1 MEKVKWRNKNVDILT
16 EGIANMD
23 QNAGF
28 TTLKKSVMNFW
39 KKEFVTMGNV
49 PKDIPNTVDTG
60 QEFQKDVQDLNR
72 ANIYMLK
79 ANASGSMSH
88 LTLIPAKVSPMAM
101 NAMSPMKTEKLCR
114 FIEGHSTTNRKKF
127 TLSQG
132 TTENYSLPVKCV
144 RQHLIHRSV

>member
-1 MEKVKWRNKNVDILT
+1 MGKVKWRNKNVDILT

-88 LTLIPAKVSPMAM
+88 LMVIPVSPTAI
-101 NAMSPMKTEKLCR
+101 NVMSPMITEKLCR
-114 FIEGHSTTNRKKF
+114 VIEGHSTTNRKNF